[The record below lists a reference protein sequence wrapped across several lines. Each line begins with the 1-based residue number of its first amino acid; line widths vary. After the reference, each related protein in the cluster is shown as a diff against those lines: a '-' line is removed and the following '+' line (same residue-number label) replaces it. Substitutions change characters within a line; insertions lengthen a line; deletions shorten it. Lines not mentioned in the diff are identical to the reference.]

1 MKTPSITLPPRRA
14 YKKRKINVAT
24 VLSVIT
30 LTFFTVFALVPF
42 LFLLISSFKPGSDIV
57 RYGINLRF
65 NPDALT
71 LKNYV
76 LLWTERNGIY
86 LHWFKNSILI
96 TVLQTVLS
104 VFLSSMVGYGLA
116 VYQFRGRN
124 LIFLTVLAVMVVP
137 LEILILPLYKLTVSL
152 RIINSFAGVILPFAV
167 PAFAVFFFR
176 QYALGLSKDL
186 IDAGRIDGCSE
197 FGIFFKIMMP
207 LMLPAFGAMVILQA
221 MFSWNNFVW
230 PLIVLRS
237 NENLTIPIG
246 LASLITPYGHNYD
259 MLMSGAVMSV
269 IPILIVFLFNQR
281 AFVSGLTIGGIK
293 G

>member
-1 MKTPSITLPPRRA
+1 MKMKSTTLHRSRVE
-14 YKKRKINVAT
+14 KKRKINKAV
-24 VLSVIT
+24 VISFVI
-30 LTFFTVFALVPF
+30 LAFFTIFALIPF
-42 LFLLISSFKPGSDIV
+42 LFLLISSFKPGSEIV
-57 RYGINLRF
+57 RYGINLHF
-65 NPDALT
+65 DLDVMT
-71 LKNYV
+71 LKNYA

-96 TVLQTVLS
+96 TTLQTVLS
-104 VFLSSMVGYGLA
+104 VFLSAMVGYGLA
-116 VYQFRGRN
+116 MYRFKGRN
-124 LIFLTVLAVMVVP
+124 LIFLTVLVVMMVP

-152 RIINSFAGVILPFAV
+152 RIINTYAGVILPFAV

-176 QYALGLSKDL
+176 QYAQGLSKDL
-186 IDAGRIDGCSE
+186 LDAGRIDGCSE

-207 LMLPAFGAMVILQA
+207 LMLPAFGPMIILQA

-281 AFVSGLTIGGIK
+281 AFISGLTIGGIK

>member
-1 MKTPSITLPPRRA
+1 MRMKSTTLRRSRVE
-14 YKKRKINVAT
+14 KKRKINKAV
-24 VLSVIT
+24 VISFVILT
-30 LTFFTVFALVPF
+30 LFTIFALIPF
-42 LFLLISSFKPGSDIV
+42 LFLLISSFKPGSEIV
-57 RYGINLRF
+57 RYGINLHF
-65 NPDALT
+65 DLDVMT
-71 LKNYV
+71 LKNYA

-96 TVLQTVLS
+96 TTLQTVLS
-104 VFLSSMVGYGLA
+104 VFLSAMVGYGLA
-116 VYQFRGRN
+116 MYRFKGRN
-124 LIFLTVLAVMVVP
+124 LIFLTVLVVMMVP

-152 RIINSFAGVILPFAV
+152 RIINTYAGVILPFAV

-176 QYALGLSKDL
+176 QYAQGLSKDL
-186 IDAGRIDGCSE
+186 LDAGRIDGCSE

-207 LMLPAFGAMVILQA
+207 LMLPAFGAMIILQA

-281 AFVSGLTIGGIK
+281 AFISGLTIGGIK